1 MAVPA
6 EQRRMQCAACRQYH
20 VCTRVAGAWV
30 CLRCA
35 AARLTFVKG
44 QKGKEGEHGE

>member
-1 MAVPA
+1 MAVST

-20 VCTRVAGAWV
+20 VCTKVAGAWV

-35 AARLTFVKG
+35 AARLTFIRG
-44 QKGKEGEHGE
+44 QKEGERGE